1 MECNSEALL
10 WESLS
15 NLMTLSCIVPYVD
28 RFVSRASD
36 NELFAYI
43 DIKSSNFSLVEG
55 ADDIFKLDLPSA

>member
-1 MECNSEALL
+1 MEGNREALF

-28 RFVSRASD
+28 RFVSRACD

-43 DIKSSNFSLVEG
+43 DIESSNFSLVEG